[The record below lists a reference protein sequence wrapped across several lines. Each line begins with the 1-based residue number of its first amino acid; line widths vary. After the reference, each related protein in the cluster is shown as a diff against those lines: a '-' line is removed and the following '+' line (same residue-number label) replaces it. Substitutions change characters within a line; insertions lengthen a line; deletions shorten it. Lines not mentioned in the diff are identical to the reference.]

1 MADRFDRRDRRHDFV
16 RSVRVAARALF
27 PRSAVYAT
35 VGLAQ
40 SRHTGP
46 LDDNAVEADLRQVRD
61 LPAASAPPP
70 QRALSVPARVWL
82 AVGAAAA
89 IWILIG
95 LVFLILL

>member
-1 MADRFDRRDRRHDFV
+1 M
-16 RSVRVAARALF
+16 RVAARALL
-27 PRSAVYAT
+27 PRPAQHAIA
-35 VGLAQ
+35 GLAQ

-46 LDDNAVEADLRQVRD
+46 LDDSAVEAGLRQVRD

-95 LVFLILL
+95 LVFLMLR